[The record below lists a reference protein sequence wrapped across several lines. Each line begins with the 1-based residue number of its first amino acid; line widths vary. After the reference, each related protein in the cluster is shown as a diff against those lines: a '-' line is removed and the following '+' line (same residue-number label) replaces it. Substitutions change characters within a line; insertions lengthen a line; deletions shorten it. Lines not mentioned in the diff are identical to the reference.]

1 MSSTEARPATPPFG
15 PPPKVERLNVYV
27 KDLVLPPE
35 MVREVEQLWKAG
47 SDRSKAQRAWIEHC
61 IKIDYFFGGQTI
73 GYVNTPRG
81 MLVVLRG
88 DEPSDEFY
96 EVVWKMRLEENQEVI
111 VDCPRRL
118 DDDTGYIG

>member
-1 MSSTEARPATPPFG
+1 VSSTEARPATPLFG

-35 MVREVEQLWKAG
+35 MAKEVEMRWKRS
-47 SDRSKAQRAWIEHC
+47 SDHSKAQRAWIEHC
-61 IKIDYFFGGQTI
+61 LKIGYFFGGQTI

-88 DEPSDEFY
+88 EEPGDEFY
-96 EVVWKMRLEENQEVI
+96 KEVWKKRLEEDQQV
-111 VDCPRRL
+111 VVYCPHRL
-118 DDDTGYIG
+118 DDDTNYIG